1 MVYCKKFRG
10 WLERSFSSL
19 LQKPSKSNKSES
31 KEAIREKQKDI
42 LMYKFGAKSKSRL
55 ETCHPDI
62 QKICNELIKIMD
74 VTVLEGVR
82 TKEQQEEYVRT
93 GKSKTM
99 NSKHLEQGDGYSHAV
114 DLAPFPIDW
123 NYRERF
129 VYMQGM
135 IRGIALQ
142 LGIEVRSGI
151 DWDSDG
157 QVKDHTFFDGPH
169 FELKK

>member
-1 MVYCKKFRG
+1 
-10 WLERSFSSL
+10 
-19 LQKPSKSNKSES
+19 
-31 KEAIREKQKDI
+31 
-42 LMYKFGAKSKSRL
+42 MYKFSKKSKDKL
-55 ETCHPDI
+55 ATCHPNI

-99 NSKHLEQGDGYSHAV
+99 NSKHLKQQDGYSHAV
-114 DLAPFPIDW
+114 DLVPYPIDW
-123 NYRERF
+123 SDTKRF
-129 VYMQGM
+129 AYMQGM
-135 IRGIALQ
+135 VRGIALQ

-157 QVKDHTFFDGPH
+157 QLKDHTFFDGPH
-169 FELKK
+169 FEIKI

>member
-1 MVYCKKFRG
+1 
-10 WLERSFSSL
+10 
-19 LQKPSKSNKSES
+19 
-31 KEAIREKQKDI
+31 
-42 LMYKFGAKSKSRL
+42 MYKFSKRSLERL

-62 QKICNELIKIMD
+62 QKICKELIKIMD

-99 NSKHLEQGDGYSHAV
+99 NSKHLKQADGYSHAV

-123 NYRERF
+123 KDAERF
-129 VYMQGM
+129 AYMQGM
-135 IRGIALQ
+135 VRGIALQ
-142 LGIEVRSGI
+142 MGIEIRSGI